1 MSLVADRPGTAVST
15 RRCTICG
22 LELPFA
28 AFSPSPG
35 LIGGVDPR
43 CRSCHAAARRARTA
57 QERLR
62 RCPTAL
68 GTSEPEPLLTAV
80 LGALRLHYDGRPA
93 RLLTDLRATLR
104 DLDPADRV
112 NAMLTLLA
120 LREIGVAL
128 KSRPMTG
135 DMLELA
141 LDSLPDADWQRLAE
155 RQAKRRAPAV

>member
-1 MSLVADRPGTAVST
+1 MLCAVASSPTRPVTHQC
-15 RRCTICG
+15 RKCG
-22 LELPFA
+22 LVLSGDR
-28 AFSPSPG
+28 FSPDPDAPG
-35 LIGGVDPR
+35 GLDSW
-43 CRSCHAAARRARTA
+43 CRDCRNAVERSRRAVERAGRT
-57 QERLR
+57 
-62 RCPTAL
+62 PTVL

-141 LDSLPDADWQRLAE
+141 LDSLPDAEWQRLAE
-155 RQAKRRAPAV
+155 RQAKRRAPPV